1 MLASETTPHQTH
13 PTQSNP
19 TIQPTKMFA
28 LNPNG
33 ENSSGGKADP
43 ASKKYWHFLKLG
55 MYFAAIRSVHVY
67 LSANDGGNTDHSSSE
82 SK

>member
-1 MLASETTPHQTH
+1 
-13 PTQSNP
+13 
-19 TIQPTKMFA
+19 MFA
-28 LNPNG
+28 LQPNG

-43 ASKKYWHFLKLG
+43 ASKKYWHFLKLS

-67 LSANDGGNTDHSSSE
+67 LTSNEGGGASDAGSSG